1 MLGFRM
7 RLVLG
12 LLGLVWAIL
21 VFKIFILTI
30 KTNDYFEQLALRNM
44 TKKEILVPTRGIIM
58 DRNHELLAINQLGFS
73 VALSPGLKSKVLE
86 SRLELLAHY
95 FPDLDKHEALVNYQ
109 KQNSRY
115 NHNDISILDFVP
127 YATMQTLY
135 AKLLQIPDLSISA
148 ANKRY
153 YPNNALASH
162 VIGYLGAADAKD
174 IATNPTSQYTHTIG
188 KTGLEKEYNN
198 LLQGELGY
206 KLVSVNALNQE
217 LEVLETKEPKT
228 NNDLVLSLDKRL
240 QLKADMLF
248 ADKRG
253 ALIVM
258 DVRNGEILVAGSY
271 PEYNL
276 NHFIG
281 GISLT
286 EWKSL
291 QDNPGNPLLNRLIN
305 GLYPPGSVVKMGT
318 GLSFLENLP
327 INENTTI
334 PTPGYIEVG
343 KRKFRDWK
351 PGGHGQSDL
360 FKAIKESVDVYFYKY
375 ALDLPIEK
383 LAKTFGQMGFGKK
396 SGVDLPNEFVGILPD
411 PSWKM
416 KRFGTIWNVG
426 DTLITAIGQGSFLTT
441 PLQVANYTALIASGK
456 LPTPHFYR
464 NGDFKSKDVLDSFQ
478 KSKLPVLRE
487 GMHEACSEQGGT
499 AYKHMQGVK
508 VSVACKTGTAQV
520 VAIDQNA
527 LTRIKESEMEYAQ
540 RSHAWITAFLP
551 YEKPQYAITILVE
564 HGEGGSKNGPILK
577 EMANML
583 VDLGYVRDKL

>member
-1 MLGFRM
+1 MQGFKM
-7 RLVLG
+7 RFVMG
-12 LLGLVWAIL
+12 LLGLVWAVLI
-21 VFKIFILTI
+21 FKIFILTI

-73 VALSPGLKSKVLE
+73 IALAPGLKNSVVEDKLE
-86 SRLELLAHY
+86 ILERY
-95 FPDLDKHEALVNYQ
+95 FPDLDKDDALDNYQ

-115 NHNDISILDFVP
+115 NHNAIPILDFVSYP
-127 YATMQTLY
+127 AMQTLY
-135 AKLLQIPDLSISA
+135 AKLLQIPEISINA
-148 ANKRY
+148 ANKRH

-162 VIGYLGAADAKD
+162 VIGYLGAADTKD
-174 IATNPTSQYTHTIG
+174 ITANPTSQYTHTIG
-188 KTGLEKEYNN
+188 KTGLEKEYND

-206 KLVSVNALNQE
+206 KIVSVNALNQE
-217 LEVLETKEPKT
+217 LEVLESKEPKT
-228 NNDLVLSLDKRL
+228 NNNLVLSLDKRL
-240 QLKADMLF
+240 QLKADTLF

-253 ALIVM
+253 AIIVM
-258 DVRNGEILVAGSY
+258 DVRNGEILAAGSY

-281 GISLT
+281 GISVS
-286 EWKSL
+286 EWKNL
-291 QDNPGNPLLNRLIN
+291 QDDPGNPLLNRLIN

-327 INENTTI
+327 MNENTFI
-334 PTPGYIEVG
+334 STPGYIEVG

-351 PGGHGQSDL
+351 AGGHGESNL
-360 FKAIKESVDVYFYKY
+360 YKAIKESVDVYFYKY

-416 KRFGTIWNVG
+416 KRFGTTWSVG
-426 DTLITAIGQGSFLTT
+426 DTLITSIGQGSFLTT
-441 PLQVANYTALIASGK
+441 PLQVANYTALLASGK
-456 LPTPHFYR
+456 LPTPHFYLE
-464 NGDFKSKDVLDSFQ
+464 GDFKPKDVLDSFQ
-478 KSKLPVLRE
+478 KSKLPALRK
-487 GMHEACSEQGGT
+487 GMYEACSQQGGT
-499 AYKHMQGVK
+499 AYKSTRGVK
-508 VSVACKTGTAQV
+508 VSLACKTGTAQV
-520 VAIDQNA
+520 VAIDQNTM
-527 LTRIKESEMEYAQ
+527 TRIKESQMEYSQ

-564 HGEGGSKNGPILK
+564 HGQGGSKNGPLLK
-577 EMANML
+577 EMANAL
-583 VDLGYVRDKL
+583 VDLGYVQP

>member
-1 MLGFRM
+1 MQGLRVRF
-7 RLVLG
+7 VLG
-12 LLGLVWAIL
+12 LLGLVWAVL

-73 VALSPGLKSKVLE
+73 VSLSPALKSKVVKE
-86 SRLELLAHY
+86 KIALLAHY
-95 FPDLDKHEALVNYQ
+95 FPDLDKDDALDNYQ

-115 NHNDISILDFVP
+115 NHNAIPILDFVP
-127 YATMQTLY
+127 YSAMQTLY
-135 AKLLQIPDLSISA
+135 AKLLQIPDIVLA
-148 ANKRY
+148 PANKRH

-162 VIGYLGAADAKD
+162 AIGYLGAADTKD
-174 IATNPTSQYTHTIG
+174 IASNPTSQYTHTIG
-188 KTGLEKEYNN
+188 KTGLEKEYND

-206 KLVSVNALNQE
+206 KIVSVNALNQE
-217 LEVLETKEPKT
+217 LEVLESKEPKT

-240 QLKADMLF
+240 QLKADAFF
-248 ADKRG
+248 AHKRG
-253 ALIVM
+253 AIIVM
-258 DVRNGEILVAGSY
+258 DVYSGEILVAGSY

-276 NHFIG
+276 NDFIG
-281 GISLT
+281 GISVT
-286 EWKSL
+286 DWKNL
-291 QDNPGNPLLNRLIN
+291 QDDPGNPLLNRLIN

-327 INENTTI
+327 MNENTII

-351 PGGHGQSDL
+351 PGGHQEANL
-360 FKAIKESVDVYFYKY
+360 YKAIKESVDVYFYKF

-383 LAKTFGQMGFGKK
+383 LTKTFSQMGFGKK

-426 DTLITAIGQGSFLTT
+426 DTLITSIGQGSFLTT
-441 PLQVANYTALIASGK
+441 PLQVANYTALLASGK

-464 NGDFKSKDVLDSFQ
+464 NGDFKPKDVLNSFQ
-478 KSKLPVLRE
+478 KSKLAVLRE
-487 GMHEACSEQGGT
+487 GMREVCGEQGGT
-499 AYKHMQGVK
+499 AYKSTRGVK
-508 VSVACKTGTAQV
+508 VSLACKTGTAQV
-520 VAIDQNA
+520 VSIDQNTT
-527 LTRIKESEMEYAQ
+527 TRIKESEMEYAQ

-551 YEKPQYAITILVE
+551 YENPQYAITILVE
-564 HGEGGSKNGPILK
+564 HGQGGSKNGPLLK
-577 EMANML
+577 EMANAL
-583 VDLGYVRDKL
+583 VDLGYIKP